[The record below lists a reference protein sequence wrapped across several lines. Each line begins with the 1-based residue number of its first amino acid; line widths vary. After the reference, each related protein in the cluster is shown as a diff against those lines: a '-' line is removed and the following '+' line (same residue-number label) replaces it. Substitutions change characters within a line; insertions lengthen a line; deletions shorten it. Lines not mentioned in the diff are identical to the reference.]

1 MNSRTISTS
10 GTSENGRNSVLVVV
24 CSLLALGSVSL
35 TFSGTYHFRDLIAK
49 GSPTAFFVI
58 HSDIACAFP
67 LNDLRSFHERHR
79 GVGTIQAARV
89 NKDVAHKYGCIVSN
103 ENALAIHYAEKPDSF
118 VSDLVS
124 TGVYLFDVSLFSEIK
139 AIMDSHYYK
148 QLASEE
154 IGFDEE
160 ILRLEQDVI
169 RPLADAQKMYV
180 FETDV
185 PWRPIK
191 SAGSALPANALYL
204 GQYQS
209 KQSKLLYSEP
219 AESESDHAEIIQP
232 VTIDVRRSAS
242 VINIANRL

>member
-1 MNSRTISTS
+1 MS
-10 GTSENGRNSVLVVV
+10 GAPATLSSHNQVP
-24 CSLLALGSVSL
+24 
-35 TFSGTYHFRDLIAK
+35 GTYHFRDLITK
-49 GSPTAFFVI
+49 GSPTAFFVL
-58 HSDIACAFP
+58 HSDIACDFP

-89 NKDVAHKYGCIVSN
+89 SKDVAHKYGCIVSN
-103 ENALAIHYAEKPDSF
+103 ESALAIHYAEKPDSF

-124 TGVYLFDVSLFSEIK
+124 TGVYLFDVSLFNEIK
-139 AIMDSHYYK
+139 AIMDSHYYRNLS
-148 QLASEE
+148 QEE
-154 IGFDEE
+154 VGFDEE

-169 RPLADAQKMYV
+169 RPLADAHKMYV

-209 KQSKLLYSEP
+209 KQKRLLYEQSP
-219 AESESDHAEIIQP
+219 ATQDAEIVQP
-232 VTIDVRRSAS
+232 VTIDVGGKYVVCDLLTLHSHLQA
-242 VINIANRL
+242 